1 MTIVAA
7 KDSRNLSWANDTSS
21 FGHRMLKKMGWTDG
35 KGLGKKEDG
44 TAMHLRAVRRT
55 EETLGIGADTDAF
68 GSNVWDQN
76 KHNFSQVLE
85 RLKENHS
92 LTMSTERSTKDT
104 DTETRDGKGLCAS
117 NVASKGTKKKLSS
130 TLETKST
137 QLILAQNRVTS
148 GHAAKVRH
156 SKDLSTKSLE
166 DMAAILGMRITE
178 FQQLQQ
184 NTISSTV
191 GACNDAFVQKQER
204 KTSKRSIEKI
214 STVELLYEKSID
226 KSQQFCVSTED
237 VITCEEKCTRKDE
250 NRKSGEKKSG
260 ENQHS
265 STRRE
270 KKRKHEKKMKSDTAF
285 IKV

>member
-1 MTIVAA
+1 VLCYYTI
-7 KDSRNLSWANDTSS
+7 L
-21 FGHRMLKKMGWTDG
+21 

-55 EETLGIGADTDAF
+55 EDTLGIGADTDAF

-76 KHNFSQVLE
+76 KQNFSQVLE

-92 LTMSTERSTKDT
+92 LTMSTERSKK
-104 DTETRDGKGLCAS
+104 DTETETRSGKGKAAS
-117 NVASKGTKKKLSS
+117 NVTSKATKKKLTS

-156 SKDLSTKSLE
+156 SKDLSTKSHE
-166 DMAAILGMRITE
+166 DMAAILGMRISE

-191 GACNDAFVQKQER
+191 GATCNEAFILKQER

-214 STVELLYEKSID
+214 STVELLYEKSIE
-226 KSQQFCVSTED
+226 KSQQLCVSTEE
-237 VITCEEKCTRKDE
+237 VITREEKYTRKE
-250 NRKSGEKKSG
+250 ESG
-260 ENQHS
+260 ENQSS

-270 KKRKHEKKMKSDTAF
+270 KKKKHQKKKKATPLS
-285 IKV
+285 